1 MAYTPEFPYK
11 GDQAIITSGRV
22 LLNAKDD
29 SVFIFAKKSIGFSSA
44 GTINFDSDDACII
57 NSPKIYLGLNAT
69 EPLVRGGRLADYLGD
84 LNDSLVLLAK
94 ALSKV
99 KGVPSGTPFAALNVA
114 GTDLLKTIEL
124 LSTQVDGLLSKNN
137 FTL

>member
-11 GDQAIITSGRV
+11 GDQAIINSGRV

-29 SVFIFAKKSIGFSSA
+29 SVFVFAKKSVGFSSA
-44 GTINFDSDDACII
+44 GSIHFNSDDSMIV

-84 LNDSLVLLAK
+84 LNETLVTLGK

-99 KGVPSGTPFAALNVA
+99 KGVKAGVPYIALNTA
-114 GTDLLKTIEL
+114 GVDLVKTVEL
-124 LSTQVDGLLSKNN
+124 LGAQVDGLLSKQNY
-137 FTL
+137 TL

>member
-99 KGVPSGTPFAALNVA
+99 RILPDGSTFVALNVA
-114 GTDLLKTIEL
+114 GADLLKTIEL